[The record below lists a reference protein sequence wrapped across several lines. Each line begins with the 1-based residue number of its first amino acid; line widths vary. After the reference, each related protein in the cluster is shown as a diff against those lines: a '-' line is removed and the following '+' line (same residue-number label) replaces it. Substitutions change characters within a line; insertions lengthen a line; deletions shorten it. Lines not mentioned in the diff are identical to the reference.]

1 MREEERR
8 TSRKTASD
16 KDGAPSGAKKHSFA
30 AVCQR
35 DGEAESKRLRIYSRH
50 KKSKTTP
57 YKVTLDATA
66 NAKQVV
72 ALKKFASLVLVFRI
86 LC

>member
-1 MREEERR
+1 MGRLPALKNTLLQR
-8 TSRKTASD
+8 
-16 KDGAPSGAKKHSFA
+16 FA
-30 AVCQR
+30 NVMGR
-35 DGEAESKRLRIYSRH
+35 LKSKRLRIYSRH